1 MIGFFKKLVKQKL
14 SARVNYKTQKS
25 IKMENSK
32 NAIEVLNDLVQINN
46 DRIVGYERA
55 IEEAKDEDGD
65 LKSTFS
71 GMIQESSQYNQE
83 LGNEIRNLGGE
94 TETGTTNSG
103 KIYRTWMDVK
113 ATFTGHSRKAVLENC
128 EFGEDAAQKA
138 YKSALEDE
146 DLQGTSRDLVSRQ
159 KQSLRVSHD
168 KIKMMRDSQMS

>member
-1 MIGFFKKLVKQKL
+1 
-14 SARVNYKTQKS
+14 
-25 IKMENSK
+25 MENNK
-32 NAIEVLNDLVQINN
+32 NAVEALNDLIKINN
-46 DRIVGYERA
+46 DRVEGYELA
-55 IEEAKDEDGD
+55 IEETKSEDSD
-65 LKSTFS
+65 LKSVFS
-71 GMIQESSQYNQE
+71 GMTQESRKYNQE
-83 LGNEIRNLGGE
+83 LSTEIRNLGGE

-103 KIYRTWMDVK
+103 KIYRAWMDVK

-146 DLQGTSRDLVSRQ
+146 DLQGSSRDLVSRQ